1 MTDTQTVR
9 ELPPLHYLQDRPAP
23 AVQGPRNRDLEDAY
37 EMCRLVVDEHNQD
50 KAALRDWREDR
61 APSTGDQRP

>member
-9 ELPPLHYLQDRPAP
+9 ELPPLQYLQDRAAP
-23 AVQGPRNRDLEDAY
+23 DVQGPRNRDLEDAF
-37 EMCRLVVDEHNQD
+37 EACRIVVDLHNQD
-50 KAALRDWREDR
+50 KAVLREWREDR